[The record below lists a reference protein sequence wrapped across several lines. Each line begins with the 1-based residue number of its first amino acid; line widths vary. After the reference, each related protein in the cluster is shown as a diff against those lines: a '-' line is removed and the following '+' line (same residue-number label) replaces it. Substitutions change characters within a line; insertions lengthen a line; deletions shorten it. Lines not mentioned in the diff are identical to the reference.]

1 MAVAGRLS
9 GPEWKKYA
17 DPATELD
24 VLRLT
29 DPAFSSGL
37 TAPHLRQFGR
47 RGDTLLYWSERFGA
61 RQAFLLDLKTG
72 DSHQVTEAAALDAA
86 NISLSADDRGVLYFD
101 GPSLMKANWGAGTC
115 ANCTEWPRARCGRAF
130 QSPLTVRPLYRTR
143 RRSFEASAPAAGAVS
158 TVAETQG
165 DIDFMVARPHY
176 TQALYR
182 ESSAWWLVN
191 LDGTGKGA
199 LPLEPGRSAGA
210 VWRSPGGRCSI
221 CMFPTM

>member
-1 MAVAGRLS
+1 M
-9 GPEWKKYA
+9 KKYA

-101 GPSLMKANWGAGTC
+101 GPSLMESQLGGGTC
-115 ANCTEWPRARCGRAF
+115 ANCTEWPRARLRSGFSVAIDGSALFTERAAGVSKL
-130 QSPLTVRPLYRTR
+130 QRLLR
-143 RRSFEASAPAAGAVS
+143 GAVS

-165 DIDFMVARPHY
+165 GHRFHGRAP
-176 TQALYR
+176 ALH
-182 ESSAWWLVN
+182 A
-191 LDGTGKGA
+191 GA
-199 LPLEPGRSAGA
+199 LTVRAAPVA
-210 VWRSPGGRCSI
+210 V
-221 CMFPTM
+221 